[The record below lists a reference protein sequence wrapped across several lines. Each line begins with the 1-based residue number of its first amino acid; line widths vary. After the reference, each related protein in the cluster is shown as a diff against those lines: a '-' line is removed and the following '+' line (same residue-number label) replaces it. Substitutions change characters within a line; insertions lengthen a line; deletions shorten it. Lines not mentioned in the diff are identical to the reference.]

1 MLTIL
6 IVDDESLERN
16 GIKFLL
22 KREEQDFRILEAGN
36 GREAFRILLEEHVD
50 ILFSDVKMPYINGLE
65 LTERARE
72 IRPDLEIVIFS
83 GYNDFSYAREALR
96 YGVVDYVLKP
106 VDPEEFHK
114 TLLRVCANIEAR
126 LAREEKQSRQ
136 EDYLKKYFFIDY
148 LYNSNKESR
157 ENLRR
162 LTQMDE
168 PDFEECARI
177 ILVGNSNGMFETEEE
192 HFITNLKEQLHI
204 SLFYV
209 NLNSQESLFM
219 FSDKYADYR
228 RLSCELYRFF
238 VKQYECECYFAVSRP
253 IEKFSN
259 VPEEFRRLEDLLE
272 EQFYEPRQHV
282 FMLEDKSRQG
292 ASDALQDVELVEQ
305 ISKDIE
311 YKDMIR
317 LKQDFCCLERKYRNE
332 KQFSEMYVKFV
343 FSSILKELCEQMSDL
358 NERNLSRKV
367 DRLYKCRKI
376 HDVINL
382 VNEAIKEYETYV
394 RGHDELDRED
404 VIKVKNYINMQ
415 YGEKNIGVEMLA
427 EYAGLSTG
435 YLCTVFKEE
444 TGITINRYIRE
455 VRMEKAKEFLENS
468 NMKIIQIAR
477 KVGFSNSS
485 YFCRSF
491 REFFG
496 TTPES
501 CRKGAGGDENHDSY
515 NASQDQSEG

>member
-22 KREEQDFRILEAGN
+22 KREEQKFRILEAGN
-36 GREAFRILLEEHVD
+36 GREAFHILLEEHVD
-50 ILFSDVKMPYINGLE
+50 ILFSDVKMPYVNGLE

-72 IRPDLEIVIFS
+72 ILPDLEIVIFS

-114 TLLRVCANIEAR
+114 TLLRVCANIENR
-126 LAREEKQSRQ
+126 LEKEQKQSRQ

-157 ENLRR
+157 ENLRH
-162 LTQMDE
+162 LTQMNDLE
-168 PDFEECARI
+168 FEGCSRL

-192 HFITNLKEQLHI
+192 HFIANLEEQLNI
-204 SLFYV
+204 QLFYV

-219 FSDKYADYR
+219 FTDKYADYKA
-228 RLSCELYRFF
+228 LSQDLYRFF
-238 VKQYECECYFAVSRP
+238 VKQYECECYFAVSRE
-253 IEKFSN
+253 IEKFSD
-259 VPEEFRRLEDLLE
+259 VPEEFRLLEDLLE
-272 EQFYEPRQHV
+272 EQFYEPGQHV
-282 FMLEDKSRQG
+282 FLLEDRGKQVRADS
-292 ASDALQDVELVEQ
+292 LQDVELAEQ

-317 LKQDFCCLERKYRNE
+317 LKQDFRRLEQKYRDE

-343 FSSILKELCEQMSDL
+343 FSGILKEIYEQMSDL
-358 NERNLSRKV
+358 NERNLSKKV

-376 HDVINL
+376 HDVIAL
-382 VNEAIKEYETYV
+382 VNEAVIEYETYV
-394 RGHDELDRED
+394 KKYENSARED
-404 VIKVKNYINMQ
+404 VMKVKNYINLH
-415 YGEKNIGVEMLA
+415 YGEKNIGVEQLA
-427 EYAGLSTG
+427 EFAGLSTG

-444 TGITINRYIRE
+444 TGITVNRYVRE

-468 NMKIIQIAR
+468 NMKITQIAR

-496 TTPES
+496 NTPES
-501 CRKGAGGDENHDSY
+501 CRKGVTVDEDDDSF
-515 NASQDQSEG
+515 DVPED

>member
-168 PDFEECARI
+168 PNFEECARI

-238 VKQYECECYFAVSRP
+238 CEAV
-253 IEKFSN
+253 
-259 VPEEFRRLEDLLE
+259 
-272 EQFYEPRQHV
+272 
-282 FMLEDKSRQG
+282 
-292 ASDALQDVELVEQ
+292 
-305 ISKDIE
+305 
-311 YKDMIR
+311 
-317 LKQDFCCLERKYRNE
+317 
-332 KQFSEMYVKFV
+332 
-343 FSSILKELCEQMSDL
+343 
-358 NERNLSRKV
+358 
-367 DRLYKCRKI
+367 
-376 HDVINL
+376 
-382 VNEAIKEYETYV
+382 
-394 RGHDELDRED
+394 
-404 VIKVKNYINMQ
+404 
-415 YGEKNIGVEMLA
+415 
-427 EYAGLSTG
+427 
-435 YLCTVFKEE
+435 
-444 TGITINRYIRE
+444 
-455 VRMEKAKEFLENS
+455 
-468 NMKIIQIAR
+468 
-477 KVGFSNSS
+477 
-485 YFCRSF
+485 
-491 REFFG
+491 
-496 TTPES
+496 
-501 CRKGAGGDENHDSY
+501 
-515 NASQDQSEG
+515 